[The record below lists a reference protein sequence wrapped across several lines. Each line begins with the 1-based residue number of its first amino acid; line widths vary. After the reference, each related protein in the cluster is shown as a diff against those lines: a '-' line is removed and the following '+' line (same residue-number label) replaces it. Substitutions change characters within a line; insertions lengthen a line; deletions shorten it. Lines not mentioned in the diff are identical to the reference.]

1 MVEGITFTPSPFLYI
16 IVGFIVGLIAGWAIG
31 FFDSNNRTAKK
42 ITAAEK
48 NAEIKVREAEE
59 KARKAQEQ
67 IASQPVVQDDPGLL
81 RIKNENGRMMLEM
94 DGTPLSGAL
103 SPDKRKRLIDLLG
116 IIRPFLEGGQPQTP
130 PQKPAAPPHTPP
142 TPVSSPQPTP
152 SSRPITS
159 PATPPPVAPV
169 KPTLGAALFS
179 SKKKSSE
186 EERPLA
192 SLSIVGQIDAVLQA
206 RLMNSPLAGK
216 GIRLHE
222 SPEGAVEVYV
232 GLQKFPSVDD
242 VPDEAIKS
250 AIRAAIAEWENN
262 YTPGA

>member
-16 IVGFIVGLIAGWAIG
+16 IIGFIVGLIAGWVVG
-31 FFDSNNRTAKK
+31 FFDSNNRAAKK

-48 NAEIKVREAEE
+48 NAEIKIREAEE
-59 KARKAQEQ
+59 KSRKAREQ
-67 IASQPVVQDDPGLL
+67 IAPVAQDDPGLL
-81 RIKNENGRMMLEM
+81 RIKNENGYYTLEM

-103 SPDKRKRLIDLLG
+103 SPEKRKRLIDLLG
-116 IIRPFLEGGQPQTP
+116 IIRPFLEGGKPQAP
-130 PQKPAAPPHTPP
+130 APKPAPQTPP

-152 SSRPITS
+152 SPRPVTG
-159 PATPPPVAPV
+159 PVTPPSVAPV

-179 SKKKSSE
+179 PKKTTE
-186 EERPLA
+186 EEKPLA
-192 SLSIVGQIDAVLQA
+192 SLSIVGQIDAVLQS

-242 VPDEAIKS
+242 VPDEAVKA
-250 AIRAAIAEWENN
+250 AIRAAIAEWESK

>member
-31 FFDSNNRTAKK
+31 YFDSNNRTAKK

-67 IASQPVVQDDPGLL
+67 MASHPAVQDDPGFL
-81 RIKNENGRMMLEM
+81 RIKNENGWVMLEM
-94 DGTPLSGAL
+94 DGSPLNGVL

-130 PQKPAAPPHTPP
+130 APKPAAPPQ
-142 TPVSSPQPTP
+142 SQPT
-152 SSRPITS
+152 TDS
-159 PATPPPVAPV
+159 PAQPLKPIAPPPVAPV

-179 SKKKSSE
+179 SKKKSAE
-186 EERPLA
+186 EEKPLA
-192 SLSIVGQIDAVLQA
+192 SLSIVGQIDAVLQS

-222 SPEGAVEVYV
+222 SPQGAVEVYV

-242 VPDEAIKS
+242 VPDEAVKT
-250 AIRAAIAEWENN
+250 AIRAAIAEWENK